1 MPSYVR
7 CSLSVL
13 KPEKIRNNVSSL
25 LKTRSQ
31 LWEQLVGHTL
41 ETSQLMTFN
50 SQEDV
55 ALNEKKHSETVNAS
69 VVYCG
74 FFEVKIGSASCWER
88 VCEYVLIS
96 VVAG

>member
-25 LKTRSQ
+25 LKTRLQ

-55 ALNEKKHSETVNAS
+55 ALNKKKQYSETVNAS

-74 FFEVKIGSASCWER
+74 FFKVINIENFIT
-88 VCEYVLIS
+88 
-96 VVAG
+96 

>member
-55 ALNEKKHSETVNAS
+55 ALNKKKHSETVNVS

-74 FFEVKIGSASCWER
+74 FFEVINIENFTT
-88 VCEYVLIS
+88 
-96 VVAG
+96 

>member
-31 LWEQLVGHTL
+31 LWEQLVVHTL

-50 SQEDV
+50 SQENV
-55 ALNEKKHSETVNAS
+55 ALNEKKQYSETDNAS

-74 FFEVKIGSASCWER
+74 FFEVKNMKTLSLKRNMHTLRIF
-88 VCEYVLIS
+88 
-96 VVAG
+96 